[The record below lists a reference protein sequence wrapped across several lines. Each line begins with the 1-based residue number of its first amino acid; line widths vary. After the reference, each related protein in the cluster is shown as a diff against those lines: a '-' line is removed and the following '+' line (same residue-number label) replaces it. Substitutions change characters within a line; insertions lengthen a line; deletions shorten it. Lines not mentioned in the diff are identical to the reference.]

1 MATAALSN
9 VGVPL
14 MGIAADLAMG
24 MFFAPAT
31 HVGVM
36 DRAPRERLTDAA
48 RDSIRV
54 GQGGRC
60 AKCGTRFYAG
70 NMEIDH
76 RWPIAKGGQNWMV
89 NLQALCRSC
98 NRSKGAKLEPVV
110 LDVLTGAFDAG
121 ASSGM
126 VQVPKEWLS
135 KMEFGNLMNAANL
148 TGQVGALVPFM
159 AISPTTALVIVGGVV
174 LVVVGF
180 FAVRWLLEHADGER
194 RYLRLARSMRETMSG
209 VAYRVGHLTRH
220 LEGVPDQA
228 RHTQTQIG
236 DATRRASTFAGITAG
251 RAQRAGAQHVP
262 RIASTAWRQWEQAAR
277 VPGHLA
283 SRVPDD
289 MGATA
294 RRFARSTG
302 PAVAHVQDKIGSV
315 TGSMPRIGKRETAP
329 AADDGEVA
337 AGRWV

>member
-31 HVGVM
+31 HVGAI
-36 DRAPRERLTDAA
+36 DRAPREQLPHAV
-48 RDSIRV
+48 RDSIRR

-110 LDVLTGAFDAG
+110 LDVLTGSFQAV
-121 ASSGM
+121 ASSGV
-126 VQVPKEWLS
+126 VQAPKEWLS
-135 KMEFGNLMNAANL
+135 KLEFSNLLNSANL
-148 TGQVGALVPFM
+148 TGQAGALVPFL
-159 AISPTTALVIVGGVV
+159 AISPTTALLIVGGVV
-174 LVVVGF
+174 LVVAGF

-194 RYLRLARSMRETMSG
+194 RYLRLARSMRESMSG

-228 RHTQTQIG
+228 RRTQTQIG
-236 DATRRASTFAGITAG
+236 DATRRASTFAGIAAG
-251 RAQRAGAQHVP
+251 RARRESDHHIPRLASRAGLL
-262 RIASTAWRQWEQAAR
+262 SRQATR
-277 VPGHLA
+277 VPGH
-283 SRVPDD
+283 V
-289 MGATA
+289 A
-294 RRFARSTG
+294 RNSG
-302 PAVAHVQDKIGSV
+302 PAVAHVQGALGSV
-315 TGSMPRIGKRETAP
+315 AGRMPRIRRP
-329 AADDGEVA
+329 AMVPEAAGHGEMG